1 MKDKKG
7 EKMPKEKVICNVC
20 KGNGFVKVPYEQ
32 AYDEQWADCDF
43 CNSQG
48 EIYLED
54 EYINEQFD
62 HDLNEVEEDT
72 DDRGS
77 GTSGSHTTH

>member
-1 MKDKKG
+1 
-7 EKMPKEKVICNVC
+7 MPKEKVICNVC

-54 EYINEQFD
+54 EYINEQF
-62 HDLNEVEEDT
+62 
-72 DDRGS
+72 GS
-77 GTSGSHTTH
+77 

>member
-1 MKDKKG
+1 
-7 EKMPKEKVICNVC
+7 MPKEKVICNVC

-43 CNSQG
+43 CNNQG

>member
-1 MKDKKG
+1 
-7 EKMPKEKVICNVC
+7 MPKEKVICNVC

-32 AYDEQWADCDF
+32 TYDEQWADCDF
-43 CNSQG
+43 CNNQG

>member
-1 MKDKKG
+1 MANSS
-7 EKMPKEKVICNVC
+7 ETSICPEC
-20 KGNGFVKVPYEQ
+20 KGNGFIRVPYK
-32 AYDEQWADCDF
+32 AAGDEQWADCDF

-62 HDLNEVEEDT
+62 HDLNEVEEDIE
-72 DDRGS
+72 DENNS
-77 GTSGSHTTH
+77 VQ

>member
-1 MKDKKG
+1 
-7 EKMPKEKVICNVC
+7 MPKEKVICNVC

-43 CNSQG
+43 CNRQG